1 MTVNV
6 PVLHRLPLVASLAG
20 LEAAERREQ
29 ELKRAE
35 EKATL
40 KRLQNII
47 HKEKKRGTKKLK
59 NKKR

>member
-6 PVLHRLPLVASLAG
+6 PVLNRFPLVTSLAG

-29 ELKRAE
+29 GLKRAE